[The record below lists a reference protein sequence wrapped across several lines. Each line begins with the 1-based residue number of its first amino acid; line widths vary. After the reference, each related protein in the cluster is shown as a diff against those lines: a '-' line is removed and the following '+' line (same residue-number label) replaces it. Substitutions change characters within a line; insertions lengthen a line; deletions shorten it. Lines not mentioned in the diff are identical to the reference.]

1 MARDE
6 FSKLRQ
12 KRRLVFEVRYDPI
25 LETFDQRG
33 KILDTLFSKFKAK
46 APLWRVSNVEI
57 QIMDDLTSP
66 SRYFSVDHL
75 TSRIVYEDPGSMQEF
90 YDDTTRFIESLYD
103 IFPKNLTELNRV
115 GVRFVSIF
123 QLTRLKSF
131 QEVLEKIKT
140 TFYNP
145 NLPVSINLTDCKTTL
160 RHDAGQIIIG
170 PVRKDEDWINQ
181 TFKLLNQNI
190 PQFGLGV
197 DIDSFVTNV
206 SCKDQNQ
213 ILETFS
219 SVYQLTTA
227 TEREIILPFER

>member
-1 MARDE
+1 MAKDE
-6 FSKLRQ
+6 LSKLRQ
-12 KRRLVFEVRYDPI
+12 KKRLVFEVRYDPI
-25 LETFDQRG
+25 IKTFDQRG
-33 KILDTLFSKFKAK
+33 KILDALFSKFKAK

-57 QIMDDLTSP
+57 QIMDDLNLP
-66 SRYFSVDHL
+66 LRYFSVDHL
-75 TSRIVYEDPGSMQEF
+75 TSRIVYEDPGTIQEF

-103 IFPKNLTELNRV
+103 VFQTDLMELNRV

-123 QLTRLKSF
+123 QLPRLKSF

-140 TFYNP
+140 IFYNQ

-160 RHDAGQIIIG
+160 KHDAGHIMIG
-170 PVRKDEDWINQ
+170 PVRKDEDWVNQ
-181 TFKLLNQNI
+181 TFTLLNQNI

-206 SCKDQNQ
+206 RCNDQNQ
-213 ILETFS
+213 IHEIFS